1 MSKHVLWI
9 LLLGIHTLHGQLIN
23 DFISLPGGTQD
34 FNFHLPDT
42 HTFQYIIEHGDSID
56 IGGTMDDNFDFTGY
70 VPINGSSTSGY
81 LSINHEKTPGG
92 VTIMDFN
99 FDSSRREWIYSSAEA
114 VDFSLVNGTARNC
127 SGTVTPWG
135 TIVSSEERIDSDPD
149 GDGYN
154 NLGWNIEIDPVTR
167 KVIDHPGGLNGADKL
182 WALGNFR
189 HENIA
194 VHENNRTVY
203 QAEDVNGGNLFKF
216 VAHTAGDLSSGNLYV
231 YDGPKSG
238 NGQWIQLNNSTPLE
252 QNTVRFQADAVG
264 AVNFNGGED
273 VEISPIDG
281 KIYFAVKGENRVYR
295 FTDDSPLTGGT
306 VSNFETYVGGM
317 SYTFPTSN
325 GNTTENWGTGND
337 NLTFD
342 NDGNLYVLQDGSD
355 NHIWFVGL
363 GHTQLNPKVKIF
375 ARIPAGAEPT
385 GMTFTPD
392 NRYMF
397 LSIQHPS
404 AANEAT
410 SQIDALGE
418 PRKFDKDVALVIAR
432 KGFLGKCPLK
442 YDITSPHTNNYNF
455 VAFKYI
461 TSSALI
467 DSSLTLRYF
476 AGDNILLESGFEVKK
491 SAIFHADIHSCL

>member
-1 MSKHVLWI
+1 MGSEMCI
-9 LLLGIHTLHGQLIN
+9 R
-23 DFISLPGGTQD
+23 
-34 FNFHLPDT
+34 
-42 HTFQYIIEHGDSID
+42 DS
-56 IGGTMDDNFDFTGY
+56 
-70 VPINGSSTSGY
+70 
-81 LSINHEKTPGG
+81 
-92 VTIMDFN
+92 
-99 FDSSRREWIYSSAEA
+99 
-114 VDFSLVNGTARNC
+114 
-127 SGTVTPWG
+127 
-135 TIVSSEERIDSDPD
+135 
-149 GDGYN
+149 
-154 NLGWNIEIDPVTR
+154 
-167 KVIDHPGGLNGADKL
+167 
-182 WALGNFR
+182 
-189 HENIA
+189 
-194 VHENNRTVY
+194 
-203 QAEDVNGGNLFKF
+203 
-216 VAHTAGDLSSGNLYV
+216 
-231 YDGPKSG
+231 
-238 NGQWIQLNNSTPLE
+238 
-252 QNTVRFQADAVG
+252 
-264 AVNFNGGED
+264 
-273 VEISPIDG
+273 
-281 KIYFAVKGENRVYR
+281 
-295 FTDDSPLTGGT
+295 DSPLTGGT

-404 AANEAT
+404 ATNEAT